1 MPRRSCLASKLKGS
15 KRANTNV
22 NDRINDNASG
32 LRPVYDKCFSFHFRS
47 DLAIRVTLRSFE
59 TSQITR
65 SRQRSSG
72 LYKLH
77 LVAQQRA
84 VVRCRGLRPL
94 LSFLLGAQ
102 LLLDGLCLHEERLT
116 IGLRRCQPLGPHRL
130 GFP

>member
-1 MPRRSCLASKLKGS
+1 MSRIKAQRVKAGKH
-15 KRANTNV
+15 NV

-84 VVRCRGLRPL
+84 VVRC
-94 LSFLLGAQ
+94 
-102 LLLDGLCLHEERLT
+102 
-116 IGLRRCQPLGPHRL
+116 
-130 GFP
+130 